1 MIGVAHKFAV
11 WLMQQGAIDDE
22 DLELY
27 EYAGYCILLT
37 VLPLTLA
44 FCIGLCFGMAVESV
58 LMLLPFIVTRK
69 FSGGYHLRSA
79 TVCMIVSVILIT
91 LFSLG
96 VRFLIPYIGYDILTL
111 LVCMAFILICVL
123 SPIDSEER
131 QLSDKE
137 KCAFKKIAI
146 IASACF
152 LFLYGILIWTKSFQ
166 FASPIG
172 MGILL
177 TCILQLPCIPHII
190 KAKLKRRTT
199 V

>member
-11 WLMQQGAIDDE
+11 WLIQQGAIDDE

-37 VLPLTLA
+37 VLPLALA

-69 FSGGYHLRSA
+69 FSGGYHLQSA

-96 VRFLIPYIGYDILTL
+96 VRFLIPYIGYEILTL
-111 LVCMAFILICVL
+111 LVCMAFILICIL
-123 SPIDSEER
+123 SPIDSVER

-152 LFLYGILIWTKSFQ
+152 LLLYGILIWTKSFQ

-172 MGILL
+172 VGILL
-177 TCILQLPCIPHII
+177 TCILQLPCIPHIV
-190 KAKLKRRTT
+190 KAKLKHRTT